1 MKSLFVKL
9 SSILVLI
16 LLFQS
21 KAWGGSLNYEVFA
34 ITTYAP
40 MLEAPCYN
48 NYSYLSTCNNSSPT
62 GVGVSQGTGTLSS
75 LNYNWNSG
83 QINFGGNTN
92 YGSEQ
97 RMVVITG
104 YWQHPGTTGQTSTV
118 HFAGRNDDGL
128 IVNINNTSVVS
139 DWAHKVQHIGTL
151 VVHFQVWVVNGI
163 QYKLTGMS
171 GVVLLTWIFIIEL
184 MAIMLLTLQVVG

>member
-1 MKSLFVKL
+1 MLSRYIKL
-9 SSILVLI
+9 ISFLLI

-21 KAWGGSLNYEVFA
+21 KAWGGSLNYEVFG

-62 GVGVSQGTGTLSS
+62 GVGASQGTGTLSS

-92 YGSEQ
+92 YG
-97 RMVVITG
+97 
-104 YWQHPGTTGQTSTV
+104 
-118 HFAGRNDDGL
+118 
-128 IVNINNTSVVS
+128 
-139 DWAHKVQHIGTL
+139 
-151 VVHFQVWVVNGI
+151 
-163 QYKLTGMS
+163 
-171 GVVLLTWIFIIEL
+171 
-184 MAIMLLTLQVVG
+184 